1 MTLPFFWFWWHCKYQ
16 YESIEERERECSRDV
31 GGTNWV
37 LVMSKKRFVHP
48 PHLRFHIQQVLWDAE
63 VLWRLCNCGLHQWEE
78 GGWVQGAWTTLQL
91 NTSKIEKLAV
101 DFNRRKTPPT
111 PIAIR
116 GGGGLT
122 CKLCRITGAWEYTC
136 MYKEH
141 WGCAQERPEVAVLS
155 AEHLI
160 SQCLQGHIDD
170 VLLVCGSQC
179 AGAAVWGQATL
190 KTQGWRL
197 RGRCCANYEA
207 SWIMEELLHQPHAA
221 RCTAE
226 TRGGEVAP
234 ASTSNR
240 DPNKE

>member
-1 MTLPFFWFWWHCKYQ
+1 
-16 YESIEERERECSRDV
+16 
-31 GGTNWV
+31 
-37 LVMSKKRFVHP
+37 MSKKHFVHP
-48 PHLRFHIQQVLWDAE
+48 PHLRFHLQQVLWDAE

-78 GGWVQGAWTTLQL
+78 GGWVRGAWTTCSS
-91 NTSKIEKLAV
+91 TLARWRSWRWIST
-101 DFNRRKTPPT
+101 DAKHPRHPFPS
-111 PIAIR
+111 

-136 MYKEH
+136 MCKEH
-141 WGCAQERPEVAVLS
+141 WGCVQERPEVAVLS

-207 SWIMEELLHQPHAA
+207 SWIMEELLHRPHAA

-226 TRGGEVAP
+226 TRGDEVAP